1 MTWATPTAYDKKEV
15 GETAEDSAPND
26 GPRPDRQRQRLEMR
40 RFASRNVG
48 SLTGKGKELVDEMK
62 RRRIDIM
69 GIQETKW
76 GGNSARVLGD
86 GYKVIYSGEV
96 NKRNGVGV
104 VVAEEW
110 TKGVVS
116 VDRVSDRLLAVKL
129 VMGEEL
135 AVVISAYG
143 PQTGCEGGE
152 KERFMDELDQL
163 VGKTELLIVCGDLN
177 GHVGKESEGFKEV
190 HGGHGYGNRNR
201 EGRSIPEMAQ
211 RRELVVCN
219 TWYRKKEEH
228 IIT

>member
-1 MTWATPTAYDKKEV
+1 
-15 GETAEDSAPND
+15 
-26 GPRPDRQRQRLEMR
+26 MR
-40 RFASRNVG
+40 CFASWNVG

-129 VMGEEL
+129 RAGSCYL
-135 AVVISAYG
+135 SLW
-143 PQTGCEGGE
+143 P
-152 KERFMDELDQL
+152 
-163 VGKTELLIVCGDLN
+163 
-177 GHVGKESEGFKEV
+177 S
-190 HGGHGYGNRNR
+190 NR
-201 EGRSIPEMAQ
+201 
-211 RRELVVCN
+211 V
-219 TWYRKKEEH
+219 
-228 IIT
+228 

>member
-1 MTWATPTAYDKKEV
+1 
-15 GETAEDSAPND
+15 
-26 GPRPDRQRQRLEMR
+26 MR
-40 RFASRNVG
+40 CFASWNVG

-76 GGNSARVLGD
+76 GGNSARVLGN

-110 TKGVVS
+110 TKRVVS

-135 AVVISAYG
+135 VVVISAYG
-143 PQTGCEGGE
+143 PQTGCEEGE
-152 KERFMDELDQL
+152 KEKLMEELDQL
-163 VGKTELLIVCGDLN
+163 VGKTEEGELLIVCGDLN
-177 GHVGKESEGFKEV
+177 GHVGKESDGFEEV

-201 EGRSIPEMAQ
+201 EGGVFLRWHSGG
-211 RRELVVCN
+211 N
-219 TWYRKKEEH
+219 
-228 IIT
+228 